1 MVVFSAVM
9 GFIAG
14 TIMVTPVIAVMN
26 YLAND
31 GPIFPPVLAAMLVVV
46 PVGMMI
52 FIAQVI
58 SVSFELM
65 AKRILKNSLLV
76 IGLAGGVLAGLA
88 LYGMLHSSQSTATQ
102 LTVFMAY
109 GGIHG
114 LVVFGFHRIAVFF
127 KLTI

>member
-1 MVVFSAVM
+1 
-9 GFIAG
+9 
-14 TIMVTPVIAVMN
+14 MVTPVIAVMN

-31 GPIFPPVLAAMLVVV
+31 GPIFPPVLVAMLVVV
-46 PVGMMI
+46 PVSMMI

-58 SVSFELM
+58 IVFFELM
-65 AKRILKNSLLV
+65 AKRTLKNSLLV
-76 IGLAGGVLAGLA
+76 IGLTGGALAGLA

-102 LTVFMAY
+102 LIVFMAY

-127 KLTI
+127 KLTK

>member
-1 MVVFSAVM
+1 VVVFSAVM

-31 GPIFPPVLAAMLVVV
+31 GPIFPPVLVAMLVVV
-46 PVGMMI
+46 PVSMMI

-58 SVSFELM
+58 IVFFELM
-65 AKRILKNSLLV
+65 AKRTLKNSLLV
-76 IGLAGGVLAGLA
+76 IGLTGGALAGLA

-102 LTVFMAY
+102 LIVFMAY

-127 KLTI
+127 KLTK